1 MKQLIEKL
9 IATNFADLEGLQ
21 ISGSVPVKQELMN
34 EVLQEFLK
42 GAGDTKEAA
51 PASPVA
57 ESSDAATLA
66 PIPEPS
72 APKKS
77 GPRLNPKDLI
87 KLITH
92 AEVQAHEG
100 ELRLNFEIRR

>member
-21 ISGSVPVKQELMN
+21 ISGSVPVKQEMVN
-34 EVLQEFLK
+34 EVLTNFLK
-42 GAGDTKEAA
+42 GSDSQE
-51 PASPVA
+51 ASPAA
-57 ESSDAATLA
+57 EGAEPAAVSV
-66 PIPEPS
+66 PEPS
-72 APKKS
+72 APRKSS
-77 GPRLNPKDLI
+77 GPRLNPKDLM

-92 AEVQAHEG
+92 AEITMHEG

>member
-21 ISGSVPVKQELMN
+21 ISGTVPVKQELMN
-34 EVLQEFLK
+34 EVLAQVLK
-42 GAGDTKEAA
+42 GEMSSSPAGAT
-51 PASPVA
+51 VA
-57 ESSDAATLA
+57 EPGAAR
-66 PIPEPS
+66 S
-72 APKKS
+72 S
-77 GPRLNPKDLI
+77 GPRLNPKDLL

-100 ELRLNFEIRR
+100 ELRLVFEIRR

>member
-21 ISGSVPVKQELMN
+21 ISGTVPVKQELMN
-34 EVLQEFLK
+34 EVLNEVLK
-42 GAGDTKEAA
+42 GGLSSPSAAASADAAA
-51 PASPVA
+51 PEAV
-57 ESSDAATLA
+57 T
-66 PIPEPS
+66 EPS
-72 APKKS
+72 VPRAS
-77 GPRLNPKDLI
+77 GGPRLNPKDLL

-92 AEVQAHEG
+92 AEVTAHEG

>member
-21 ISGSVPVKQELMN
+21 ISGTVPVKQELMN
-34 EVLQEFLK
+34 EVLAEVLK
-42 GAGDTKEAA
+42 GEISSPSAAASADAAA
-51 PASPVA
+51 PAVVA
-57 ESSDAATLA
+57 
-66 PIPEPS
+66 EPS
-72 APKKS
+72 APRAS
-77 GPRLNPKDLI
+77 GPRLNPKDLL

-92 AEVQAHEG
+92 AEITAHEG

>member
-34 EVLQEFLK
+34 EVLAEFLK
-42 GAGDTKEAA
+42 GGDSQE
-51 PASPVA
+51 ASPA
-57 ESSDAATLA
+57 ESAESAMPAAV
-66 PIPEPS
+66 PEPS
-72 APKKS
+72 APRKSS
-77 GPRLNPKDLI
+77 GPRLNPKDLM

-92 AEVQAHEG
+92 AEITMHEG